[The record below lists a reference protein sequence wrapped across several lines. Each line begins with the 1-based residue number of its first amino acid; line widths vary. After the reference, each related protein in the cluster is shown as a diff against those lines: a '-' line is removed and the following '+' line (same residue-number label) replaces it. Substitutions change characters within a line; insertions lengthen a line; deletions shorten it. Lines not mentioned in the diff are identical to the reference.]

1 MDSCLYSSHQA
12 KVKISCRAK
21 LCSIKKQ
28 KKSYKQM
35 QCPLPKR
42 EFWNIKLWNGWKC
55 EYISGTCKFHSH
67 AIELMMWHC
76 KEVLAMSREL
86 KGQKQL
92 WGVWP
97 SSRGPE
103 FGRHL
108 LFAATWSPLGNPA
121 QPSGPRWLQCNPP
134 IRQFLVQLI
143 LSVQALATTSKC
155 ELARK
160 CWTEAST
167 YSGGGR
173 VRENNRKYYKSRKRI
188 NAMLMFSQF
197 A

>member
-1 MDSCLYSSHQA
+1 MLQTNA
-12 KVKISCRAK
+12 VPTA
-21 LCSIKKQ
+21 Q
-28 KKSYKQM
+28 KGVLKYKTLKWLKM
-35 QCPLPKR
+35 WIYFR
-42 EFWNIKLWNGWKC
+42 
-55 EYISGTCKFHSH
+55 TMCKFHSH
-67 AIELMMWHC
+67 AIELIMWHC

-134 IRQFLVQLI
+134 IRQFLVQII

-155 ELARK
+155 KLARK
-160 CWTEAST
+160 CWTEASS
-167 YSGGGR
+167 YSGKGEGE
-173 VRENNRKYYKSRKRI
+173 REQQEI
-188 NAMLMFSQF
+188 L
-197 A
+197 